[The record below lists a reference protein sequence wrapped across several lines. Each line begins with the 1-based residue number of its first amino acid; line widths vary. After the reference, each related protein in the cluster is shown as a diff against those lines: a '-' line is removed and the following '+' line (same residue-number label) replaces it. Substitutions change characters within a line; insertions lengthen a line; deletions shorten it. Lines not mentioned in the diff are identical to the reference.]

1 MPVLYLDTNFR
12 LYDIVDK
19 SLEVSVSM
27 SFNTY
32 IQISINFRSTCAMI
46 IALFLAGVFFIPFAD
61 ADRGVPRIINHQG
74 RLLDSSGN
82 LLGGAGTDY
91 CFRFSIYTD
100 SAAGAPDTKLW
111 PSGTP
116 SNMTINV
123 KQGVF
128 NARIGDTAQGGDIL
142 DFDFQQN
149 DEIYLNVEVADRVG
163 ADCSGGDEVFENLDP
178 RNRILASAFAIN
190 AVSVLGNAQSAVGTT
205 TPVSDAQFTA
215 EATSSSVI
223 AMAVRGFFNQVA
235 DLFRII
241 AATGEQLLTFTAGG
255 YLGIG

>member
-1 MPVLYLDTNFR
+1 MATSFVKNLQVCIP
-12 LYDIVDK
+12 
-19 SLEVSVSM
+19 SVGR
-27 SFNTY
+27 SF
-32 IQISINFRSTCAMI
+32 FA
-46 IALFLAGVFFIPFAD
+46 ALFIFFFLTTLSGNGAY
-61 ADRGVPRIINHQG
+61 AAAGVPRVINHQG

-82 LLGGAGTDY
+82 LLGGGGTDY

-163 ADCSGGDEVFENLDP
+163 ADCSGGAEVFENLEP
-178 RNRILASAFAIN
+178 RNRILASAFVVKA
-190 AVSVLGNAQSAVGTT
+190 ASALV
-205 TPVSDAQFTA
+205 
-215 EATSSSVI
+215 
-223 AMAVRGFFNQVA
+223 
-235 DLFRII
+235 
-241 AATGEQLLTFTAGG
+241 
-255 YLGIG
+255 